1 MNFLLALTAV
11 ALGGFISLSYEIL
24 WYRAISV
31 ASGAT
36 ASAFGLLLGFYLLGL
51 AAGAW
56 LAGGRCED
64 PNARGDHRLVL
75 RTAWFFL
82 LANAMGFLVLPGLA
96 WFARYGV
103 WPFGLVLVMIAAAM
117 FGAVLPMISHFA
129 VEPSRLAGRGVSYLY
144 VANIIGSVAGSFL
157 TGFVLLDVLPLRGV
171 ALVLAVLG
179 YLVAL
184 ALLGLSRPS
193 RRTLVMGAFGACL
206 LALASVVS
214 TPALFDRF
222 YESLLFGNGAAEHPP
237 FEQVVENRSGV
248 ITVTPDGTVYGN
260 GAYDGRLTTDLV
272 GDRNLV
278 IRAYAIAAFHPAPRR
293 ALMIGMGGGAWAQIV
308 ANNPLVEE
316 LTIVEINSGYLD
328 VVRSSPAVAS
338 LLSNPKVKVV
348 IDDGRRWLNRN
359 PDRRFDLIVANTTQ
373 HWRAH
378 ATHLLSVEF
387 LELVKRHL
395 TPGGVYY
402 FNTTYSHAALN
413 TAMRE
418 FPSGVLVVN
427 FAAVGDSVPF
437 DRNRLRRVLTQYTI
451 DGHPVLPADRPEDR
465 KRLEEVVNMEIFN
478 RDVVLR
484 RSGSAGVVTDDNM
497 LTEWHPS
504 VESWQ

>member
-1 MNFLLALTAV
+1 VNLLLALAAV

-24 WYRAISV
+24 WYRAISI

-51 AAGAW
+51 AVGAW
-56 LAGGRCED
+56 MAGRRCENPD
-64 PNARGDHRLVL
+64 ARGDRRLLL
-75 RTAWFFL
+75 RTAGFFL
-82 LANAMGFLVLPGLA
+82 LANAIGFLVLPGLA
-96 WFARYGV
+96 CFARFGV
-103 WPFGLVLVMIAAAM
+103 WPLGLVLVMIAAAM
-117 FGAVLPMISHFA
+117 FGAVLPLISHFA
-129 VEPSRLAGRGVSYLY
+129 VGPSRLAGRGVSYLY
-144 VANIIGSVAGSFL
+144 VANIVGSVAGSFL
-157 TGFVLLDVLPLRGV
+157 TGFLLLDILPLRGV
-171 ALVLAVLG
+171 ALVLALLG

-184 ALLGLSRPS
+184 ALLGLSRPE
-193 RRTLVMGAFGACL
+193 RRTLAAGAIGACV
-206 LALASVVS
+206 LALASVVL
-214 TPALFDRF
+214 TPTLFGRF
-222 YESLLFGNGAAEHPP
+222 YESLLFGYGSAEHPA

-260 GAYDGRLTTDLV
+260 GAYDGRLTTRLV

-278 IRAYAIAAFHPAPRR
+278 VRAYAIAALHPAPRR

-316 LTIVEINSGYLD
+316 LTIVEINPGYLD
-328 VVRSSPAVAS
+328 VVRSSREVAS

-387 LELVKRHL
+387 LDLVKRHL
-395 TPGGVYY
+395 APGGVYY

-413 TAMRE
+413 TAMRV

-437 DRNRLRRVLTQYTI
+437 DRDRLRRVLTQYTI
-451 DGHPVLPADRPEDR
+451 DGQPVLRVDHPEDR
-465 KRLEEVVNMEIFN
+465 QKLEEVVNLEVFN

-504 VESWQ
+504 VENWQ